1 MKNKILQIV
10 LVILICI
17 TLLIITNHYKK
28 YQNNESFVVD
38 VVPPQ
43 DEATAEDK
51 IKLSVKKINT
61 LNSKIANLFNN
72 LKLPEFQSS
81 FNNKMS
87 DSQDKVNTVN
97 KINLVIQHNIDKI
110 NEILGGGNLVP
121 ITKLGIPEPTIQSVQ
136 FMTSSLLTD
145 LGNKYML
152 PPKENS
158 TDSNNPAQSNTSTSN
173 FADVTQT
180 KEKFKNIFD
189 SQPSIIPLKV
199 YEKFENDWRSDWL
212 DKINSS
218 SKQIT
223 PYLNPEISDNYTKF
237 NIVVNPDLE
246 KNLETHTA
254 DILNVEID
262 HMNDSLK
269 NKWVDENKKFL

>member
-17 TLLIITNHYKK
+17 TILIIANHYKK
-28 YQNNESFVVD
+28 YQNNENFVVD
-38 VVPPQ
+38 VVPPE
-43 DEATAEDK
+43 DEAIAEDK
-51 IKLSVKKINT
+51 LKLSVKKINT

-72 LKLPEFQSS
+72 LKLPEFQTS
-81 FNNKMS
+81 FNNKML

-145 LGNKYML
+145 LGNKYMM

-158 TDSNNPAQSNTSTSN
+158 TDSNNSTQSNTSTSN
-173 FADVTQT
+173 FADVTKT

-189 SQPSIIPLKV
+189 SQPSMIPLKV
-199 YEKFENDWRSDWL
+199 YEKFENDWRSNWL

-218 SKQIT
+218 SKQIV
-223 PYLNPEISDNYTKF
+223 PYLNPEIADNYTKF
-237 NIVVNPDLE
+237 NIIVNPDLE
-246 KNLETHTA
+246 KNLENHTA
-254 DILNVEID
+254 DILNFEID

-269 NKWVDENKKFL
+269 NKWIQENKKFI